1 MQQLRSLLF
10 LITCLVSYNVFAQT
24 GTLRGKVIDD
34 ETGEA
39 LIGVTVRSL
48 DGPGGGFTD
57 LEGSFN
63 ASLQPGVQRIS
74 FEYIG
79 YEKLVVEGVEIK
91 ANDVTVL
98 DLVRLT
104 TKAQSALKDAVTVTA
119 TRVKNTE
126 SALVTL
132 QRKSV
137 NVMDGI
143 SAQAFKKSGDG
154 DAAAAIKR
162 VTGVSVEDGKYVYVR
177 GLGDRY
183 TKTVLNG
190 MELPGLDPDRNT
202 LQMDIFPTNLVDNL
216 VVLKTFT
223 PNLSGDFTGGTV
235 DVQTKDF
242 QSTKVFGISAS
253 LGYNPAM
260 NLTGDYLS
268 HTGNIADVFAFGG
281 SSRALPFEVQE
292 VQQTLVATN
301 PAKAEEF
308 TQAFSK
314 DVSAFSA
321 MSLLNTSFNINA
333 GNQFN
338 KDKKVYGY
346 NLAFGY
352 SNQFQYYDT
361 FLTENYLKSVD
372 KTQNELFLAEQ
383 NNGSVGSNEVLW
395 SALAN
400 GSFKKKKY
408 SLSATLFHTQ
418 NGIKKSSDLIYL
430 NVANPFGDAGAHL
443 LQDILYYNQRSLTNL
458 LLRHRYVN
466 PEKKWEFETKL
477 SPSFSTNSEPD
488 MKITRLSIEDLENE
502 QYKFN
507 IGAGSEVARIYRNLF
522 EYGINGKFDAVKTIQ
537 MKNDKETK
545 LKMGAAY
552 NYKNRDFSVY
562 KYNFQP
568 LGSEN
573 FNLNGDADQI
583 YDELLYTEAA
593 GEGFRVIDF
602 FNDANIF
609 DANLNLFGAYVMNE
623 LPLGNRFNAI
633 YGVRVE
639 QIMMNYTGENQL
651 GVRLENERVLDE
663 LSVLPSASFV
673 YRATA
678 NMNIRLAGSR
688 TVARPSFKEKSNA
701 QILDP
706 ITNRTFIGNLDL
718 EQSDIT
724 NLDLRWEYYMQSG
737 ELISISGFYKHFINP
752 IEIVAFK
759 PETPN
764 NFTPRNAESAN
775 VYGAELE
782 IKKSLGFISASI
794 KDLFLGTNISY
805 IISEV
810 QMTAPEILGR
820 QNEARVGQV
829 IGETRVM
836 QGQAPYI
843 FNVFLNYANKERGL
857 NANVTYN
864 VQGPQLAIVGIARV
878 ADVYT
883 EPFHSLNFK
892 ASQTIGK
899 YDNMQVSL
907 SATNLLGDD
916 RLQVY
921 KSFEAQDQVFS
932 RFLPQTT
939 IKAGFSYNLK

>member
-1 MQQLRSLLF
+1 MHTLKSLLLLSF
-10 LITCLVSYNVFAQT
+10 CLLTYAGLAQN

-63 ASLQPGVQRIS
+63 ASLKPGVQRIS

-79 YEKLVVEGVEIK
+79 YEKLVVENVTIK

-223 PNLSGDFTGGTV
+223 PNLSGDFTGGTI

-242 QSTKVFGISAS
+242 QSSRVFGVSAS
-253 LGYNPAM
+253 VGYNPAM
-260 NLTGDYLS
+260 NLTSEYLS
-268 HTGNIADVFAFGG
+268 HTGTNADAFAFGG
-281 SSRALPFEVQE
+281 NSRALPFPVQE
-292 VQQTLVATN
+292 VPATLVATD
-301 PAKAEEF
+301 PAKLEEF
-308 TQAFSK
+308 SNAFSK
-314 DVSAFSA
+314 DVSAFRA
-321 MSLLNTSFNINA
+321 TSLLNTSFNINA

-346 NLAFGY
+346 NLALGY
-352 SNQFQYYDT
+352 SNQFTYYDT
-361 FLTENYLKSVD
+361 LLTETYLKDAD
-372 KTQNELFLAEQ
+372 KSQNELFLSEQ
-383 NNGSVGSNEVLW
+383 NNGSVGTNEVLW

-430 NVANPFGDAGAHL
+430 NVANPFGDAGANL
-443 LQDILYYNQRSLTNL
+443 LQDVLYYNQRSLTNL

-466 PEKKWEFETKL
+466 TDKNWEFETKL
-477 SPSFSTNSEPD
+477 SPSVSTNSEPD
-488 MKITRLSIEDLENE
+488 MKITRLSIEDLEN
-502 QYKFN
+502 QQFKFN

-522 EYGINGKFDAVKTIQ
+522 EYGLNGKFDAVKTI
-537 MKNDKETK
+537 KLKEDKETK
-545 LKMGAAY
+545 IKLGVAY

-568 LGSEN
+568 RGANYTLT
-573 FNLNGDADQI
+573 GDADQI
-583 YDELLYTEAA
+583 YDELLYTQATD
-593 GEGFRVIDF
+593 EGFFVYDF
-602 FNDANIF
+602 FNDANQF
-609 DANLNLFGAYVMNE
+609 QANSSLMGAYAMNE
-623 LPLGNRFNAI
+623 LPIGNRFNAI

-639 QIMMNYTGENQL
+639 QIMMNYSGENQL
-651 GVRLENERVLDE
+651 GTRLDNERVLDE
-663 LSVLPSASFV
+663 LSILPSASFV

-724 NLDLRWEYYMQSG
+724 NLDVRWEYYMQSG
-737 ELISISGFYKHFINP
+737 ELISVSGFYKHFVNP

-775 VYGAELE
+775 VYGTELE
-782 IKKSLGFISASI
+782 IKKSLGFITKAI
-794 KDLFLGTNISY
+794 EDVFLGTNISY

-820 QNEARVGQV
+820 QNEARVGQD

-843 FNVFLNYANKERGL
+843 FNVFLNYANKDKGI
-857 NANVTYN
+857 NANITYN
-864 VQGPQLAIVGIARV
+864 VQGPQLAIVGIGRV

-899 YDNMQVSL
+899 HDNMQLSL
-907 SATNLLGDD
+907 SATNLIGDD

-921 KSFEAQDQVFS
+921 KSYEAQDQVFS
-932 RFLPQTT
+932 RFLPQQTF
-939 IKAGFSYNLK
+939 KVGFSYNLK